1 MKLFKS
7 TVVAVA
13 LVAGLSTF
21 SVGVSAS
28 ENQQVKSKRVSLQ
41 TAFNTRIKNELW
53 VEPSYE
59 GNKNK

>member
-13 LVAGLSTF
+13 LVAGLSTI

-28 ENQQVKSKRVSLQ
+28 ENQQVKPKTVNLQ
-41 TAFNTRIKNELW
+41 TDTSTQA
-53 VEPSYE
+53 
-59 GNKNK
+59 